1 MERKNEGNMPIRL
14 STVALKNGTTYFID
28 FRLNQLRNVKN
39 PHDYMDFRNEFDM
52 QDYID
57 ENRKQSDR
65 KEQPE
70 QGDIFEKIKQKLIN
84 DGWTEQGVGTTYFNG
99 EYATSFIKK
108 DESETV
114 HLFHNTF
121 PDEELINQLKEK
133 RDDIVIKSCPKC
145 KKVLFEGSE
154 LDAKGMV
161 IYCTDCLPKELKN

>member
-1 MERKNEGNMPIRL
+1 MERKNERNMPIRL
-14 STVALKNGTTYFID
+14 STVTLENGTKYFID

-39 PHDYMDFRNEFDM
+39 PHDFMDFRNEFDM
-52 QDYID
+52 QDYIE
-57 ENRKQSDR
+57 ENGKRSNR

-70 QGDIFEKIKQKLIN
+70 QEDTFEKIKQKLIS

-133 RDDIVIKSCPKC
+133 RDDIVTKTCTKC
-145 KKVLFEGSE
+145 KKVLFKGSE
-154 LDAKGMV
+154 RNARRMI
-161 IYCTDCLPKELKN
+161 IYCVDCPKG